1 MRLDRLL
8 GITMELLSK
17 KKMTASELAEKYEV
31 SVRTIY
37 RDMESISM
45 AGIPIKATT
54 GTAGGFEIMPGY
66 FLSKNYFSLQE
77 LGLMYHF
84 FKALGAVSENSPF
97 SGVTQ
102 KLSALNNQLEETS
115 QVLFKSVATDKE
127 AENLLNLH
135 QAVVE
140 AEVLTIQYIDAHG
153 TRTKRDIL
161 PYQLIWED
169 SSWYLEAYCLLR
181 QAKRYFKLSRIDSVQ
196 KSGQYIEKKPELL
209 EEVRSDG
216 FQTTLLFD
224 YSVQSKVDEQFSGKW
239 VKTEKGLSVETE
251 FYDKQYALSVILSY
265 TNKVKVIEPDWLR
278 KDLVNVLRD
287 IQRKY
292 KEE

>member
-84 FKALGAVSENSPF
+84 FKAIGSVSDHTPF
-97 SGVTQ
+97 DGVTQ
-102 KLSALNNQLEETS
+102 KLSALNNQLDETA
-115 QVLFKSVATDKE
+115 QVIFKTVATEKE
-127 AENLLNLH
+127 SQNIMIFH
-135 QAVVE
+135 QAVLE
-140 AEVLTIQYIDAHG
+140 SEVLTMQYTDSKGIQ
-153 TRTKRDIL
+153 TKRHIL
-161 PYQLIWED
+161 PYHLIWED
-169 SSWYLEAYCLLR
+169 SSWYLEAYCILR
-181 QAKRYFKLSRIDSVQ
+181 KGKRYFKLARIQEVK
-196 KSGQYIEKKPELL
+196 KSGQFIKTKPEFQ
-209 EEVRSDG
+209 EKAEASG
-216 FQTTLLFD
+216 FKTILLFD
-224 YSVQSKVDEQFSGKW
+224 PSVQSRVNDQFFNEW
-239 VKTEKGLSVETE
+239 TKTEDGLILEAE
-251 FYDKQYALSVILSY
+251 FYDKHYALSVILSY
-265 TNKVKVIEPDWLR
+265 ANNVKIIKPDWL
-278 KDLVNVLRD
+278 KEELISVLKD
-287 IQRKY
+287 IQGNY